1 MVRSSDVRT
10 RTRASEAAQPSAP
23 SPQPFLLLTLCL
35 TTSLSV
41 LNALALSPFLAEIA
55 PDLDTSV
62 ALLGQALMA
71 SSLVGAS
78 IGVFIG
84 PSAEWLGYKRLLLA
98 GIVALIACNVGTAL
112 APSFAGM
119 AAAQI
124 VGGISAATISPM
136 GFAIAGN
143 SYEGDERRRVI
154 SRMFAAASVA
164 SIVGFPI
171 LTFIG
176 SRASWR
182 WSFVLLAVVAAAA
195 LALAAFVLERD
206 RPAPS
211 DPLRLR
217 SVLGIYRPLLGY
229 PPVTLVY
236 AAQFLRGVA
245 WTGML
250 TYIGAFLV
258 DELDRSLQ
266 LAGLVWLVLG
276 PGFLTGSLLVSGR
289 LRRYDPRLTFMLT
302 VTLMGAF
309 IGVLFLLEPPIVLT
323 FAVLL
328 ASAFAGGIAEVTAV
342 TILSGESPAAQGAT
356 MALNSTVTRFGT
368 AFGAFTGGVLLATG
382 GYALLG
388 VGFPIVAL
396 IAMAVCWRSRRPRTG
411 APTGTVGTLRPGVST
426 E

>member
-1 MVRSSDVRT
+1 MADRSRLDSDTSLSPR
-10 RTRASEAAQPSAP
+10 PSNR
-23 SPQPFLLLTLCL
+23 FLFLTLCL

-71 SSLVGAS
+71 SALVGATV
-78 IGVFIG
+78 GVFIG

-98 GIVALIACNVGTAL
+98 GIVALIVCNLGTAL
-112 APSFAGM
+112 APSFLGM

-143 SYEGDERRRVI
+143 SYHGDERRRVI

-176 SRASWR
+176 STASWR
-182 WSFVLLAVVAAAA
+182 WSFVLLACVAATT
-195 LALAAFVLERD
+195 LALSSITLTKD
-206 RPAPS
+206 KPAPT
-211 DPLRLR
+211 DPMRVRAIL
-217 SVLGIYRPLLGY
+217 SVYKPLLRHQT
-229 PPVTLVY
+229 VSLVF

-250 TYIGAFLV
+250 AYVGAFI
-258 DELDRSLQ
+258 DEEMGRSLQ

-276 PGFLTGSLLVSGR
+276 PGFLTGSLLVSGP

-309 IGVLFLLEPPIVLT
+309 IGVLFLLEPPIVLA

-328 ASAFAGGIAEVTAV
+328 ASAFTGGIAEVTAV

-368 AFGAFTGGVLLATG
+368 ALGALLGGALLATG
-382 GYALLG
+382 GYAMLG
-388 VGFPIVAL
+388 VGFPVVAL
-396 IAMAVCWRSRRPRTG
+396 IAMIACALSRRPHEVKPRQ
-411 APTGTVGTLRPGVST
+411 LIRPGV
-426 E
+426 